1 MAEQT
6 DDFVASLRSL
16 IKSEMIDVN
25 TSLNGVV
32 TSYSNGLATVRPT
45 ANKAYQDGDSLP
57 FPLIYNV
64 PVRWPSFN
72 GGACGFKG
80 PIKPGDNVLVV
91 FAQQATDGTD
101 DQRRFDLNDAYCI
114 PAHNATTA
122 QGGNNDDTILY
133 FGSAYI
139 KLTSAGAME
148 INAPGGCKTISPNN
162 EFTGNVLVDQKLTS
176 VGLFTFLGGMIGSA
190 SSGASAV
197 ITGAINFIGSLTS
210 NGKNISDSHTHTGVT
225 PGGGTTGGVS

>member
-6 DDFVASLRSL
+6 DDFVSSLRSL

-25 TSLNGVV
+25 TSINGVV
-32 TSYSNGLATVRPT
+32 TAYANGLATVRPT
-45 ANKAYQDGDSLP
+45 ASKAYQDGESVA
-57 FPLIYNV
+57 FPLIYAV

-72 GGACGFKG
+72 GGQCGFKG
-80 PIKPGDNVLVV
+80 PIKPGDNVLIV
-91 FAQQATDGTD
+91 FAQQAIDGTD

-122 QGGNNDDTILY
+122 QGGNNDDTVMY

-139 KLTSAGAME
+139 KFDASGSME
-148 INAPGGCKTISPNN
+148 INAPGGCKTIAPTNL
-162 EFTGNVLVDQKLTS
+162 FTGKVTINGLLT
-176 VGLFTFLGGMIGSA
+176 FIGGMVGSA
-190 SSGASAV
+190 MSGSSAVFSGAV
-197 ITGAINFIGSLTS
+197 QFIGTITS
-210 NGKNISDSHTHTGVT
+210 NGKDIASTHTHTGVT

>member
-6 DDFVASLRSL
+6 DDFVSSLRSL

-25 TSLNGVV
+25 TSINGVV
-32 TSYSNGLATVRPT
+32 TSYANGLATVRPT
-45 ANKAYQDGDSLP
+45 ASKAYQDGESVA
-57 FPLIYNV
+57 FPLIYAV

-72 GGACGFKG
+72 GGQCGFKG

-122 QGGNNDDTILY
+122 QGSNNDDTIMY

-139 KLTSAGAME
+139 KLTSAGVME
-148 INAPGGCKTISPNN
+148 INAPGGCKTIAPTN
-162 EFTGNVLVDQKLTS
+162 EFTGTVTIQ
-176 VGLFTFLGGMIGSA
+176 GLLTFLSGMVGSTA
-190 SSGASAV
+190 SGVSCAISGA
-197 ITGAINFIGSLTS
+197 IDFIGSLTS

>member
-6 DDFVASLRSL
+6 DDFVSSLRSL

-25 TSLNGVV
+25 TSINGVV
-32 TSYSNGLATVRPT
+32 TSYANGLATVKPT
-45 ANKAYQDGDSLP
+45 ASKAYHDGESEP
-57 FPLIYNV
+57 FPLIYAV

-72 GGACGFKG
+72 GGQCGFKG

-91 FAQQATDGTD
+91 FAQQAIDGTD

-122 QGGNNDDTILY
+122 QGGNNDDTIMY
-133 FGSAYI
+133 FGPAYI

-148 INAPGGCKTISPNN
+148 INAPGGCKTIAPSNL
-162 EFTGNVLVDQKLTS
+162 FTGTMTVQGLV
-176 VGLFTFLGGMIGSA
+176 TFLAGMVGSTL
-190 SSGASAV
+190 SGAAFVLNGAV
-197 ITGAINFIGSLTS
+197 QFVGSLTS
-210 NGKNISDSHTHTGVT
+210 NGKNISDSHTHSDPQGGSTGPVN
-225 PGGGTTGGVS
+225 

>member
-1 MAEQT
+1 MSRPSAG
-6 DDFVASLRSL
+6 
-16 IKSEMIDVN
+16 IKN
-25 TSLNGVV
+25 
-32 TSYSNGLATVRPT
+32 AT
-45 ANKAYQDGDSLP
+45 SLP

-64 PVRWPSFN
+64 SVRWPSFN
-72 GGACGFKG
+72 GGQCGFKG

-114 PAHNATTA
+114 PAHNSMAG
-122 QGGNNDDTILY
+122 QGANNDDTILY
-133 FGSAYI
+133 FGDAYI

-148 INAPGGCKTISPNN
+148 INAPGGCKTIAPSNL
-162 EFTGNVLVDQKLTS
+162 FTGTVTVQ
-176 VGLFTFLGGMIGSA
+176 GLFTFLAGMVGSTA
-190 SSGASAV
+190 SGVATSISGAIA
-197 ITGAINFIGSLTS
+197 FIGSLTS